1 MTENITV
8 HARKEKK
15 DQTQMGTSLA
25 GQWLRYCTPNAGGM
39 GSIPGQGTTILYAA
53 GTAQKKK
60 KKEKK
65 NIYIYTHT
73 YIHTHIYIY
82 LFIYVAA

>member
-15 DQTQMGTSLA
+15 IKLKWGLKNTGTSLA

-39 GSIPGQGTTILYAA
+39 GSIPGQGIKILYAA
-53 GTAQKKK
+53 GTAPPQKKGK
-60 KKEKK
+60 KK
-65 NIYIYTHT
+65 IYIYTHT
-73 YIHTHIYIY
+73 HIY

>member
-25 GQWLRYCTPNAGGM
+25 GQWLRYCTPSAGAW
-39 GSIPGQGTTILYAA
+39 GQSLVRELRSYTLK
-53 GTAQKKK
+53 AQPKKK
-60 KKEKK
+60 KKKGKK
-65 NIYIYTHT
+65 YIYIYTHT
-73 YIHTHIYIY
+73 HIYTHTYIY